1 MFEIIG
7 KRAQGKTCPAIDGII
22 EEGEEILSEYKG
34 TPALDAGLIA
44 AAQAVEHYEITR
56 YGTLKR
62 WAEVLG
68 MSDAVTLLDA
78 TLQEEAK
85 TDEALTALAD
95 ACRQP
100 AGRRRR
106 IRLGHAGGPD
116 PPANPRTRPAQVRR
130 LHAERR
136 PTSGHLLRKG
146 MNMNVSTT
154 AGLPGAQ
161 AYDRPTAGE
170 DAHTIL
176 VNRVSWG
183 AIFAGVVV
191 ALVVQVLLT
200 MLGVGIGVAT
210 LDPGAGDNPAVSTFS
225 IATGIWYVLSG
236 IIAAFAGG
244 YIAAR
249 MSGKTVATTGALHG
263 LTSWAFTTLLVLYL
277 LSTAVGGI
285 VGGAFNGIT
294 SAVGG
299 LGQTVAQTA
308 APIIAETNPLDAIE
322 NQVRASGNDPE
333 ALNAAAT
340 NAIRALVTGDEAG
353 ADEAR
358 GQAAQA
364 LATAR
369 GIPLDQAQQQVAQM
383 EEQYHQAVDQAQRV
397 ATETADTAASVVS
410 IGALLAFVALVLGAV
425 AGWLGG
431 RSGVVHPVYADRM
444 IPTRRSVA

>member
-1 MFEIIG
+1 
-7 KRAQGKTCPAIDGII
+7 
-22 EEGEEILSEYKG
+22 
-34 TPALDAGLIA
+34 
-44 AAQAVEHYEITR
+44 
-56 YGTLKR
+56 
-62 WAEVLG
+62 
-68 MSDAVTLLDA
+68 MSM
-78 TLQEEAK
+78 
-85 TDEALTALAD
+85 
-95 ACRQP
+95 
-100 AGRRRR
+100 
-106 IRLGHAGGPD
+106 
-116 PPANPRTRPAQVRR
+116 
-130 LHAERR
+130 
-136 PTSGHLLRKG
+136 S
-146 MNMNVSTT
+146 VSTT
-154 AGLPGAQ
+154 AGLPGTQ
-161 AYDRPTAGE
+161 PHDRPTAGE

-191 ALVVQVLLT
+191 ALVVHVLLT

-210 LDPGAGDNPAVSTFS
+210 LDPGAGDNPAASTFS
-225 IATGIWYVLSG
+225 VVTGLWYVLSG

-263 LTSWAFTTLLVLYL
+263 LTTWAFTTLLMLYL

-285 VGGAFNGIT
+285 VGGTFSGIT
-294 SAVGG
+294 GAIGG
-299 LGQTVAQTA
+299 MGQTA
-308 APIIAETNPLDAIE
+308 APVIALTNPLDAIE

-340 NAIRALVTGDEAG
+340 NSIRALVTGDEAG

-369 GIPLDQAQQQVAQM
+369 GIPLDQAQQQVAQI
-383 EEQYHQAVDQAQRV
+383 EQQYHQAVEQAQQI
-397 ATETADTAASVVS
+397 ATEAADTAASVVS
-410 IGALLAFVALVLGAV
+410 VGALLAFVGLVLGAV

-444 IPTRRSVA
+444 MPSRRSMA

>member
-1 MFEIIG
+1 
-7 KRAQGKTCPAIDGII
+7 
-22 EEGEEILSEYKG
+22 
-34 TPALDAGLIA
+34 
-44 AAQAVEHYEITR
+44 
-56 YGTLKR
+56 
-62 WAEVLG
+62 
-68 MSDAVTLLDA
+68 
-78 TLQEEAK
+78 
-85 TDEALTALAD
+85 
-95 ACRQP
+95 
-100 AGRRRR
+100 
-106 IRLGHAGGPD
+106 
-116 PPANPRTRPAQVRR
+116 
-130 LHAERR
+130 
-136 PTSGHLLRKG
+136 
-146 MNMNVSTT
+146 MNMSVSTT

-161 AYDRPTAGE
+161 AYDQPTAGE

-191 ALVVQVLLT
+191 GLVVQVLLT

-210 LDPGAGDNPAVSTFS
+210 LEPGAGDNPAVSTFS

-299 LGQTVAQTA
+299 LGQTVAETA
-308 APIIAETNPLDAIE
+308 APIIAESNPLDAIE

-340 NAIRALVTGDEAG
+340 NAVRALVTGDEAG

-364 LATAR
+364 LANAR
-369 GIPLDQAQQQVAQM
+369 GIPLEQAQQQVAQM
-383 EEQYHQAVDQAQRV
+383 EEQYHQTVDQAQRV

-410 IGALLAFVALVLGAV
+410 LGALLAFVALVLGAV

-444 IPTRRSVA
+444 IPTRRSMA